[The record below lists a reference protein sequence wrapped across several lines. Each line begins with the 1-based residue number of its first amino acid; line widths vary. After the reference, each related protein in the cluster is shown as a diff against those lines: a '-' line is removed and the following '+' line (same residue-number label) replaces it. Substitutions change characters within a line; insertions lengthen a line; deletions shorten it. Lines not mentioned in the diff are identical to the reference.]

1 MASQNRSRGVA
12 GGTAGERPGDGSRE
26 ARSGLPAV
34 RGAAPVAYPSD
45 QAGCAS
51 GDASLIRFHDLAGR
65 PRGTGFV
72 ADHHGTV
79 LTSHEAVD
87 GLSRLVLSTAG
98 DRRRVVA
105 AADVTP
111 LPDLGLALV
120 RTGGLGVDPLPL
132 TTRDRVEPGTYVR
145 IAAGGWRE
153 ARVLGATD
161 VTYAATDRFHLVG
174 DALELAV
181 GTAGRDAL
189 RLGGGA
195 AGGPVLDAATGA
207 VLGVLGTALSS
218 GHSDVGFALPLRRA
232 ATGPLAGLLAEN
244 AATVPAYGAD
254 LNLAGVLALTAT
266 SVREGRPAA
275 GPGTPEP
282 VERAGTARE
291 FAAFA
296 ASRAHVLGLVGAPG
310 SGRTTELAALAA
322 RRAGGPQPAPTLWLR
337 GADLHDDDMSVADA
351 VRRTLAGAA
360 RIVGASDPSR
370 PARLGD
376 ITPERLAHLAGAAG
390 RPLLVLLDGPEEM
403 PPVLAHRLPEWTE
416 GTATWLRETGARL
429 VVACRPEYWEHAG
442 AEFPGELLYGAV
454 SGTPSSTSR
463 STGGPTS
470 GPAAAAG
477 ASGWV
482 AKLPSPPRG
491 ASAGGTAEAGAVSP
505 SGSGFR
511 GQAPGVDPGAGT
523 RGVADGTRS
532 AEAAAAG
539 QVPVGGV
546 SPGGVTFG
554 RVPVSRAGEVAS
566 GWAENGVPR
575 SGTVGGA
582 PAPGATRGAS
592 WPRRTG
598 DAGGPESPTG
608 TAAAATRGV
617 PEATDLRPV
626 SADPTRSGPASA
638 EPTCF
643 GLASAEPACPGRVS
657 AEVTRSGP
665 ASAEVTCSGLASAE
679 SACAGR
685 VSAEPAY
692 LGRACAEPTCLGLA
706 SAEPVCPGR
715 VSAEAA
721 RFGPASAESVCP
733 GRVSAEAAR
742 SGPASAEPTYPTRV
756 PAEVTRSGPTSAE
769 PAYLGRASAE
779 PAYPTRASAEVTR
792 SETVSGGRLG
802 RGHAGLPPCV
812 RLGDLRDD
820 EAREARARHGVPEG
834 VLAEADAG
842 HPLTLRLLAE
852 VHVALPGSP
861 APVPVTR
868 DTVYAAYLDLM
879 CLRIATRLAGENGL
893 HGTAVRRLAA
903 KVSGQVHEAARRSL
917 GPGQGGLDRETFG
930 ALFPCGPAPARL
942 GGGTGW
948 ASAVL
953 AEGLFVPAGSGYRF
967 AHEALADW
975 IQGTHLDL
983 DEALRAL
990 VHRRDT
996 PHGTHTLPV
1005 PHHRIGSVVEAV
1017 LLLARQHGVPQLA
1030 LTLEEL
1036 VHALDL
1042 DPHSWWATRLLAEA
1056 LTRVPDATPYTE
1068 VLRLL
1073 ADGIAERGAEGQ
1085 PTPQVFGPGFWRA
1098 LRLPESTRLDLLRRL
1113 VLADRPPHEPG
1124 PRHLDTV
1131 AGLLTADPS
1140 AVQPLLVRW
1149 FDDERPLPATPHATV
1164 ATAAQALLHTHRHR
1178 GLDGLT
1184 EVLVDSAH
1192 RRADELLAVLAE
1204 EEPSA
1209 LCRAVERWAR
1219 DERPAR
1225 QTAAVTHGLRT
1236 APHARTGADRTLLRH
1251 AALVLLA
1258 GPSHSPLRGGA
1269 LALLVQDPDC
1279 RDRHLPR
1286 ALDHFAACD
1295 PYLPPSAVATAL
1307 PTHPEPVLEAFRA
1320 RLLGPD
1326 AGEALRRL
1334 ADATTPALTHRVAA
1348 LLGRAVTER
1357 PETAGHLA
1365 AYVDRRLDRDPA
1377 PRAVLLPLVTRLL
1390 DDGPE
1395 PARAALATVLAAD
1408 GATAGAPL
1416 RRALREHLFAHEQ
1429 EPAVLD
1435 ALLHAAARCDRG
1447 ELRALVHRTGQILVR
1462 TPEGATRFDR
1472 GLVDLARHVPGF
1484 ATRLTGWLTDA
1495 PGDWAALVGPSTRRT
1510 IEQLA
1515 GARVPA

>member
-1 MASQNRSRGVA
+1 M
-12 GGTAGERPGDGSRE
+12 
-26 ARSGLPAV
+26 
-34 RGAAPVAYPSD
+34 AYPSD

-322 RRAGGPQPAPTLWLR
+322 RRAGGPEPAPTLWLR

-376 ITPERLAHLAGAAG
+376 ITPERLAHLSGAAG

-454 SGTPSSTSR
+454 SGTLPSTPR

-482 AKLPSPPRG
+482 AELPSPPRG
-491 ASAGGTAEAGAVSP
+491 ASAGRTGEAGAVSP

-511 GQAPGVDPGAGT
+511 GQAPVVDPGAGT

-532 AEAAAAG
+532 AETAAAG
-539 QVPVGGV
+539 QVSVGGV
-546 SPGGVTFG
+546 SPGGVPFG
-554 RVPVSRAGEVAS
+554 RVPVSRAGEVAP

-582 PAPGATRGAS
+582 PAPGATRGAP

-608 TAAAATRGV
+608 TAAAATRGG
-617 PEATDLRPV
+617 PEATDLRLV
-626 SADPTRSGPASA
+626 SAESACSGSASA
-638 EPTCF
+638 ESAFP
-643 GLASAEPACPGRVS
+643 GRVSAEPACSGASAESVYPGRVS
-657 AEVTRSGP
+657 AEVTCSGSASAESVYPTRVSAEAARSGSASAEP
-665 ASAEVTCSGLASAE
+665 AYPGRVSAEVTCSRLASAE
-679 SACAGR
+679 STCFGPASAESVYPGR
-685 VSAEPAY
+685 VSAEAARSGSASAEPTYPTRVSAEVTRFGQASAEPAY
-692 LGRACAEPTCLGLA
+692 LGRACAEPTCLG
-706 SAEPVCPGR
+706 SA
-715 VSAEAA
+715 SAEAA
-721 RFGPASAESVCP
+721 YP
-733 GRVSAEAAR
+733 GRM
-742 SGPASAEPTYPTRV
+742 PA
-756 PAEVTRSGPTSAE
+756 G
-769 PAYLGRASAE
+769 
-779 PAYPTRASAEVTR
+779 VTR

-834 VLAEADAG
+834 VLVEADAG

-852 VHVALPGSP
+852 VHAALPGPP

-930 ALFPCGPAPARL
+930 ALFPSGPAPARL

-975 IQGTHLDL
+975 IQGIHLDL

-996 PHGTHTLPV
+996 LHGTHTLPV

-1085 PTPQVFGPGFWRA
+1085 PTPQVFGPGFWTA

-1140 AVQPLLVRW
+1140 AVQPLLIRW

-1447 ELRALVHRTGQILVR
+1447 ELRALVHRTGQIQVR

-1515 GARVPA
+1515 GARVSA

>member
-1 MASQNRSRGVA
+1 MASRNRSREA
-12 GGTAGERPGDGSRE
+12 TGGTVGERPGDGFRE
-26 ARSGLPAV
+26 ARGGLPAV
-34 RGAAPVAYPSD
+34 READPAGPPPDAA
-45 QAGCAS
+45 
-51 GDASLIRFHDLAGR
+51 LIRVHDLAGR
-65 PRGTGFV
+65 PRGTGCV

-87 GLSRLVLSTAG
+87 GLSRLVLSTVG

-111 LPDLGLALV
+111 LPALGLALV
-120 RTGGLGVDPLPL
+120 RTEGLGVDPLPL
-132 TTRDRVEPGTYVR
+132 STRDRVEAGTYVR

-161 VTYAATDRFHLVG
+161 VTYTATDRFHLLG

-181 GTAGRDAL
+181 GTSGRDAL

-195 AGGPVLDAATGA
+195 AGGPVLDVTTGA
-207 VLGVLGTALSS
+207 VLGVVGTALSS
-218 GHSDVGFALPLRRA
+218 GHSDVGFAVPLRRA
-232 ATGPLAGLLAEN
+232 ATGPLADLLAEN

-266 SVREGRPAA
+266 SVTEGNPAA
-275 GPGTPEP
+275 GPVGGADAARP
-282 VERAGTARE
+282 VRRAATAAA

-296 ASRAHVLGLVGAPG
+296 ASPARVLGLVGAPG

-322 RRAGGPQPAPTLWLR
+322 RRSRGPEAAPTLWLR
-337 GADLHDDDMSVADA
+337 GADLHDDDMSLADA
-351 VRRTLAGAA
+351 ARRTLARAA
-360 RIVGASDPSR
+360 RIVAASAPAR
-370 PARLGD
+370 PAALGD
-376 ITPERLAHLAGAAG
+376 ITPERLAHLARTAG

-416 GTATWLRETGARL
+416 GTAGWLRDTGARL
-429 VVACRPEYWEHAG
+429 VVACRAEYWEHAG
-442 AEFPGELLYGAV
+442 AEFPRELLYG
-454 SGTPSSTSR
+454 PD
-463 STGGPTS
+463 TGGAGFVNAGADGRAAGAAGEGWLS
-470 GPAAAAG
+470 GPAGGARGLPELREPRKPASGANRAVPPRGESDRAPSRGPAGAAAAAG
-477 ASGWV
+477 TIC
-482 AKLPSPPRG
+482 G
-491 ASAGGTAEAGAVSP
+491 A
-505 SGSGFR
+505 
-511 GQAPGVDPGAGT
+511 
-523 RGVADGTRS
+523 
-532 AEAAAAG
+532 
-539 QVPVGGV
+539 
-546 SPGGVTFG
+546 
-554 RVPVSRAGEVAS
+554 
-566 GWAENGVPR
+566 
-575 SGTVGGA
+575 A
-582 PAPGATRGAS
+582 PAPGATHESASAPGAAPDAP
-592 WPRRTG
+592 WPPSA
-598 DAGGPESPTG
+598 AGAPGPEPAS
-608 TAAAATRGV
+608 GV
-617 PEATDLRPV
+617 P
-626 SADPTRSGPASA
+626 
-638 EPTCF
+638 
-643 GLASAEPACPGRVS
+643 
-657 AEVTRSGP
+657 
-665 ASAEVTCSGLASAE
+665 
-679 SACAGR
+679 
-685 VSAEPAY
+685 
-692 LGRACAEPTCLGLA
+692 
-706 SAEPVCPGR
+706 
-715 VSAEAA
+715 
-721 RFGPASAESVCP
+721 
-733 GRVSAEAAR
+733 
-742 SGPASAEPTYPTRV
+742 
-756 PAEVTRSGPTSAE
+756 
-769 PAYLGRASAE
+769 
-779 PAYPTRASAEVTR
+779 
-792 SETVSGGRLG
+792 
-802 RGHAGLPPCV
+802 AGLPPCV
-812 RLGDLRDD
+812 RLGDLCGE
-820 EAREARARHGVPEG
+820 EAREARARHRVPEG
-834 VLAEADAG
+834 VLAEPDAG
-842 HPLTLRLLAE
+842 HPLTLRLLSE
-852 VHVALPGSP
+852 VHAALPGLP

-868 DTVYAAYLDLM
+868 DAVFAAYLDLM
-879 CLRIATRLAGENGL
+879 CLRVADRLAGENGL
-893 HGTAVRRLAA
+893 RGSAVRRLAA

-917 GPGQGGLDRETFG
+917 GPGQGALDRESFE
-930 ALFPCGPAPARL
+930 ALFPWGPAPTRL

-948 ASAVL
+948 APAVL

-967 AHEALADW
+967 AHEEVADW

-1042 DPHSWWATRLLAEA
+1042 DPHSWWAARLLAEV

-1073 ADGIAERGAEGQ
+1073 ADGIAERGGEGR
-1085 PTPQVFGPGFWRA
+1085 PTPQDFGPGFWTS
-1098 LRLPESTRLDLLRRL
+1098 LRLPGTTRLDLLRRL
-1113 VLADRPPHEPG
+1113 VLADGPPHAPG

-1131 AGLLTADPS
+1131 AGLLTADPA

-1149 FDDERPLPATPHATV
+1149 FDDDRPLPATPHATV

-1192 RRADELLAVLAE
+1192 RRADELLGVLAE

-1219 DERPAR
+1219 DERPER

-1251 AALVLLA
+1251 AALMLLA
-1258 GPSHSPLRGGA
+1258 GPSASPLRGGA

-1286 ALDHFAACD
+1286 ALDHFAARD

-1326 AGEALRRL
+1326 AGEALRTL
-1334 ADATTPALTHRVAA
+1334 ADATTPALAHRVAD
-1348 LLGRAVTER
+1348 LVGRAVAER

-1395 PARAALATVLAAD
+1395 PVRAALAGILAAD
-1408 GATAGAPL
+1408 GAAAGAPL
-1416 RRALREHLFAHEQ
+1416 RRELREHLFAHEH

-1435 ALLHAAARCDRG
+1435 ALLHAAARCAG
-1447 ELRALVHRTGQILVR
+1447 EELRGLVHRTGLLLVR
-1462 TPEGATRFDR
+1462 SPDGATRFDR
-1472 GLVDLARHVPGF
+1472 ALVDLARHLPGF

-1495 PGDWAALVGPSTRRT
+1495 PQDWAALVGPSTRRT
-1510 IEQLA
+1510 IERLA
-1515 GARVPA
+1515 GVRVPA